1 MVTVAGTVAERAGL
15 LRAAI
20 AAHQQFAR
28 LATAGMGVD
37 RHLQGLKLTAR
48 EAGLPEPALFSD
60 PGILKSARMRLSTSQ
75 VFLIFH
81 QMAADNSAYPGA
93 GLQPVFPL
101 FRAIGNRRVRD
112 VLQPPARRPPAALLR
127 PTLRPDRLS
136 RRLRRRP
143 AAEPA
148 RYAPPCR
155 RR

>member
-75 VFLIFH
+75 VFF
-81 QMAADNSAYPGA
+81 Y
-93 GLQPVFPL
+93 FPSN
-101 FRAIGNRRVRD
+101 GG
-112 VLQPPARRPPAALLR
+112 
-127 PTLRPDRLS
+127 
-136 RRLRRRP
+136 
-143 AAEPA
+143 
-148 RYAPPCR
+148 
-155 RR
+155 